1 MKQVADTAPRLS
13 SQEAV
18 YLDQINAILRQ
29 ALRGRPCQVYLFGS
43 RAGGHATAGS
53 DFDVAVLSDEDL
65 SSELSVARE
74 RLNESNI
81 PYKVDVVDLRSA
93 SPAFRQHVLAQ
104 GVLLWK
110 N

>member
-53 DFDVAVLSDEDL
+53 DFDIAVLAEENVSG
-65 SSELSVARE
+65 ELSLARE
-74 RLNESNI
+74 KLEESSI
-81 PYKVDVVDLRSA
+81 PYKVDVVDLHTA
-93 SPAFRQHVLAQ
+93 PAAFKEMVLRQ